1 MLYENLC
8 SQVCSQEKKDVSI
21 SCLYET
27 KTLVWYYVAS
37 TAMVTLTFVHK
48 VDLLYRIIYFA

>member
-37 TAMVTLTFVHK
+37 TAMVTLSFVHK
-48 VDLLYRIIYFA
+48 VDLLYQII